1 MELVV
6 TPHGAIRCLYGEEI
20 DLTSLGPLSIR
31 RASHV
36 EPNDQRQWLAD
47 LAPLEGP
54 TLGPFATRSQ
64 ALAAEEAWLLAHW
77 LCS

>member
-6 TPHGAIRCLYGEEI
+6 TPHGSIRCLYGEEI
-20 DLTSLGPLSIR
+20 DLRSLGRLSIC

-36 EPNDQRQWLAD
+36 EPNAQGQWLAD
-47 LAPLEGP
+47 LAPLAGP
-54 TLGPFATRSQ
+54 TLGPFSTRSQ
-64 ALAAEEAWLLAHW
+64 ALAAEQAWLLAHW